1 LIRILVVDDEADV
14 ASTVKMGLERDGFAV
29 DAFTDPQT
37 ALDHFK
43 QDYYAMVITDIRMPN
58 INGFELYRELKKK
71 DEKIKVAFMTAFE
84 VYEGEFRKVFTN
96 TDVKCFIKK
105 PIGMSDLATRVK
117 EELGQ
122 EFAFS

>member
-1 LIRILVVDDEADV
+1 MIRILVVDDEADV
-14 ASTVKMGLERDGFAV
+14 ASTVKMALERDGFAV

-37 ALDHFK
+37 ALDLFK

-96 TDVKCFIKK
+96 IDVKCFIKK

>member
-1 LIRILVVDDEADV
+1 LVVDDEADV
-14 ASTVKMGLERDGFAV
+14 ASTIKMGLESDGFAV

-37 ALDHFK
+37 AIDHFK
-43 QDYYAMVITDIRMPN
+43 PDYYAMVITDIKMPN

-96 TDVKCFIKK
+96 IDVKCFIKK
-105 PIGMSDLATRVK
+105 PIGMSDLITRVK

-122 EFAFS
+122 EITFS

>member
-1 LIRILVVDDEADV
+1 MVVDDEADV
-14 ASTVKMGLERDGFAV
+14 ASTVKMALERDGFAV

-37 ALDHFK
+37 ALDLFK

-96 TDVKCFIKK
+96 IDVKCFIKK

-122 EFAFS
+122 EIAFS